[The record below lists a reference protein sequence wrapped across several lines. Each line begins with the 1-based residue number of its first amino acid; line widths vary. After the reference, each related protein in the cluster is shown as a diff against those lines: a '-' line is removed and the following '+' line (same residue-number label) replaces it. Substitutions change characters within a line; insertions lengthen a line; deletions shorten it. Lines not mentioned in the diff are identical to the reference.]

1 MLIRRLVLFA
11 ALLVSACV
19 SAPTTDPAE
28 LPAGDWTLDQAHT
41 QVIWRARHMGLS
53 WYVGRFD
60 DAEASLSFDPADP
73 EAAQITAIVRA
84 ASISTGDPDF
94 DARLLGWLGAERHPE
109 IVFRS
114 TRIEITGER
123 AGRVH
128 GELSLNGITRPAVME
143 TEFYG
148 GVQNPLE
155 GRQAVGFGGDLV
167 IDRTEFDVAGLGSN
181 FVGTEVRLSIEAE
194 FLETED

>member
-1 MLIRRLVLFA
+1 MILRRLVLSAVFLA
-11 ALLVSACV
+11 SACV

-28 LPAGDWTLDQAHT
+28 LPAGDWTLDDAHT

-60 DAEASLSFDPADP
+60 EAEASLVFDPAAP
-73 EAAQITAIVRA
+73 ENAALTAIVRA
-84 ASISTGDPDF
+84 DSISTGDADF
-94 DARLLGWLGAERHPE
+94 DARLSRWLGAARHPE

-114 TRIEITGER
+114 TRIEVTGER
-123 AGRVH
+123 TGRVH
-128 GELSLNGITRPAVME
+128 GDLSLNGITQPAVME

-155 GRQAVGFGGDLV
+155 GRRALGFGAELV
-167 IDRTEFDVAGLGSN
+167 VDRTAFDVSGLGSN
-181 FVGTEVRLSIEAE
+181 FVGTEVRLRIEAE
-194 FLETED
+194 FLEAED